1 MLCAYK
7 MFFRATVG
15 ACRSCSSAELF
26 LLSRRPTSHKHIND
40 GDDVNDC
47 DFSLKRKHKYSRLYI
62 ISALFYC
69 YSCYG
74 SDLYF
79 TLSYC

>member
-1 MLCAYK
+1 MLAY
-7 MFFRATVG
+7 F
-15 ACRSCSSAELF
+15 
-26 LLSRRPTSHKHIND
+26 PQQIND
-40 GDDVNDC
+40 DDDVNDC

-69 YSCYG
+69 YSFYG